1 LKLGVFLIKLVQYRC
16 SLTFAKRA
24 ALKTSI
30 FWLPNMNLQLTLPA
44 KSNLPR
50 VANQSKIIATAI
62 YRWYAILCAPR
73 AMAITALC
81 ASLVMLSGCSFFGK
95 TPEGAPVTVPVAAS
109 IPMKPTAITPVAQN
123 ALAQARSHVTQAAE
137 RAALWPSAAQ
147 LLKQAE
153 AAALQ
158 FDSPLTIKLAD
169 EVSALC
175 VASVKQSGYPPLSWQ

>member
-1 LKLGVFLIKLVQYRC
+1 
-16 SLTFAKRA
+16 
-24 ALKTSI
+24 
-30 FWLPNMNLQLTLPA
+30 MNLQQALPA
-44 KSNLPR
+44 KSILPR
-50 VANQSKIIATAI
+50 VANQFQIITIAISKWRELLCVTRILTTTAVS
-62 YRWYAILCAPR
+62 
-73 AMAITALC
+73 
-81 ASLVMLSGCSFFGK
+81 ASLVALNGCSFFSK
-95 TPEGAPVTVPVAAS
+95 PPETPAVVAPVVAI
-109 IPMKPTAITPVAQN
+109 IPAKPTAITAIAQN
-123 ALAQARSHVTQAAE
+123 ALLQARNHVTQAAE